1 MFRLPVL
8 FVVTLIAVILLVAC
22 GSSATGLS
30 EEDAGRTVE
39 LRAGDSLEVTLVGNP
54 TTGYMWEVGSVDAA
68 VLTQVGEPEF
78 KADSDLIGAPGTI
91 TLRFEAVA
99 PGETDLQL
107 VYRRPWE
114 EGVAPLETFE
124 ATIVVK

>member
-8 FVVTLIAVILLVAC
+8 FVVALIAAALLVAC
-22 GSSATGLS
+22 SSSATELS

-78 KADSDLIGAPGTI
+78 KADSDLIGSPGTI

-99 PGETDLQL
+99 PGQTDLQL
-107 VYRRPWE
+107 IYHRPWE

-124 ATIVVK
+124 AMIVVK